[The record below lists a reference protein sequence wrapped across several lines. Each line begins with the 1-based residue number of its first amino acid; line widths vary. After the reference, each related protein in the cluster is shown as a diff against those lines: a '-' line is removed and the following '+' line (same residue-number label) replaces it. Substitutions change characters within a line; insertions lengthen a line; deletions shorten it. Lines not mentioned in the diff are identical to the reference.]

1 MNDIYILFFSTSVMF
16 LQLLVLCTL
25 ISLSIIVFRLVD
37 YFNLENNSY
46 VPDKNNNSD
55 EIEKIINIHI
65 IMVE

>member
-1 MNDIYILFFSTSVMF
+1 MNDIYILFFTTSVIF

-46 VPDKNNNSD
+46 VPGKNNNSE
-55 EIEKIINIHI
+55 EIEKIINIHA
-65 IMVE
+65 